1 MHDIPL
7 WFGNLDQVGLKLPL
21 SMGKAVSL
29 ERERDGLY
37 FYFFIITI
45 FFFMNTAVGGFM
57 APPGNSIERMAF
69 YDQLFLHFFQEVLQ
83 SDHIQIIPVL
93 HESK

>member
-1 MHDIPL
+1 LHDIPL

-29 ERERDGLY
+29 ERERWSLFLF
-37 FYFFIITI
+37 FYYYDFS
-45 FFFMNTAVGGFM
+45 FMNTAVGGFM
-57 APPGNSIERMAF
+57 APPSNSIERMAF

>member
-29 ERERDGLY
+29 EREMV
-37 FYFFIITI
+37 FIFIFLLLR

>member
-1 MHDIPL
+1 LHDIPL

-29 ERERDGLY
+29 ERERWSLFLF
-37 FYFFIITI
+37 FYYYD

>member
-1 MHDIPL
+1 
-7 WFGNLDQVGLKLPL
+7 
-21 SMGKAVSL
+21 
-29 ERERDGLY
+29 
-37 FYFFIITI
+37 
-45 FFFMNTAVGGFM
+45 MNTAVGGFM

>member
-29 ERERDGLY
+29 EREMV
-37 FYFFIITI
+37 FIFIFLLLRF